1 MAIERTVSRASDDPT
16 TDPGVDPGSDTR
28 LMGQLIDGSEDALAA
43 LYDRHADAVF
53 SAAMR
58 ANKDRWIAAEVVQET
73 FLALWN
79 RAELFDP
86 SRGTLSAWLA
96 TIARNR
102 AIDRLRSA
110 ARHERAANFSSF
122 ASSAADD
129 HSVVEWLTASG
140 ELIGVAG
147 PQPVPEVALSDKE
160 TRASIE
166 EALNS
171 LDPVE
176 RRVIVLAYDGGLS
189 QSEIAASL
197 GWPIGTVKTRTRRAL
212 RRLRDRLEGPGAGV
226 PADTTGPER
235 GTRENPRSTR
245 TKLPAVG
252 LGDCLA
258 PC

>member
-1 MAIERTVSRASDDPT
+1 MALERAIPEGVRDST

-28 LMGQLIDGSEDALAA
+28 LMCQMIGGSEDALAV
-43 LYDRHADAVF
+43 LYDRYADAVF

-58 ANKDRWIAAEVVQET
+58 ANRDRWIAAEVVQET

-79 RAELFDP
+79 RAEQFDP
-86 SRGTLSAWLA
+86 SRGTLPGWLA

-110 ARHERAANFSSF
+110 SRHERAASFSSY
-122 ASSAADD
+122 ARTEADD

-147 PQPVPEVALSDKE
+147 PELGPEIALTDKE

-166 EALNS
+166 EALAS

-189 QSEIAASL
+189 QSEIATSL

-212 RRLRDRLEGPGAGV
+212 HRLRDRLERPGGRV
-226 PADTTGPER
+226 PADATGPEHGAR
-235 GTRENPRSTR
+235 ANTRSTHAKR
-245 TKLPAVG
+245 PAPG
-252 LGDCLA
+252 RGECLA